1 MPDEEI
7 HIESF
12 RTWVRLTIMGGT
24 FAAFILARPG
34 TWIMYADILV
44 TVAVVFLLQY
54 SFHYYF
60 SDNGIERKIARCFLF
75 KPPSEPIR
83 PIFTKKIRIDD
94 VKEILVIRK
103 KTCNKMLIRLI
114 GSKAYKKQPLYLY
127 RIQNI
132 RHTLIIYYDHNN
144 PATQLDIKRILF
156 LYTGNQQIRV
166 SDTVCK

>member
-83 PIFTKKIRIDD
+83 PIFTKKKESMMLRRYWSF
-94 VKEILVIRK
+94 VKKL
-103 KTCNKMLIRLI
+103 
-114 GSKAYKKQPLYLY
+114 A
-127 RIQNI
+127 
-132 RHTLIIYYDHNN
+132 
-144 PATQLDIKRILF
+144 IK
-156 LYTGNQQIRV
+156 
-166 SDTVCK
+166 C

>member
-44 TVAVVFLLQY
+44 TIAVVFLLQY

-83 PIFTKKIRIDD
+83 PIFTKIIKNDD
-94 VKEILVIRK
+94 VKEIFVIRT

-114 GSKAYKKQPLYLY
+114 GSNAYKKQPLFLY

-132 RHTLIIYYDHNN
+132 KHTIIINYDHKN
-144 PATQLDIKRILF
+144 PVTQSDVNMVLS
-156 LYTGNQQIRV
+156 LYKNTR
-166 SDTVCK
+166 TY